1 MKAVRKMENGDG
13 KLYFFDNIPVPEPG
27 KGQIRIKVMYAAVCG
42 TDLHIRDDEFPVA
55 APVTIGHEYCGI
67 VDKVGENVEGFKTGE
82 RVVSMTAAHYCGKC
96 EYCKRGLYMLCPEKK
111 GLGSAH
117 DGAFAEYFVYPA
129 DRVFHLPDN
138 VGTKEAALCEPLACA
153 TRAVLERSPI
163 KDGDYIYI
171 SGPGTLGQFAS
182 QLCKTKNVHVT
193 VAGTNVDA
201 DRLVMAKKLGADE
214 VIDVTKTNPIE
225 FAKQITGGHMYDV
238 AFECSGSAR
247 GFDTCIDVLAKTG
260 HLQQI
265 ALYGKAI
272 PVDLDKALFKEIT
285 FSNSYA
291 SERTSW
297 ELLMRLLAEDRINIK
312 PLCSNEYNLENW
324 AAALSDAENKIGYK
338 TLFHIG
344 SAE

>member
-1 MKAVRKMENGDG
+1 MKAVRKMRNGDG
-13 KLYFFDNIPVPEPG
+13 KLEFVDNIPIPEPE
-27 KGQIRIKVMYAAVCG
+27 KGQIRIKVIYAAVCG

-55 APVTIGHEYCGI
+55 APVTIGHEYSGI
-67 VDKVGENVEGFKTGE
+67 VDKVGDGVKGFASGD
-82 RVVSMTAAHYCGKC
+82 RVVSMTAANYCGTC
-96 EYCKRGLYMLCPEKK
+96 EYCRRGLYMLCPEKK

-129 DRVFHLPDN
+129 DRVFHIPDN
-138 VGTKEAALCEPLACA
+138 IGMREAALCEPLACA
-153 TRAVLERSPI
+153 TRSVLERSPL
-163 KDGDYIYI
+163 KDGDYVYI

-182 QLCKTKNVHVT
+182 QLCKTKQVHVT

-201 DRLVMAKKLGADE
+201 ERLSMARQLGADE
-214 VIDVTKTNPIE
+214 VIDATVTDPVE
-225 FAKQITGGHMYDV
+225 FGKKLTGGHMYDV

-247 GFDTCIDVLAKTG
+247 GYDTCIDVLTKTG

-265 ALYGKAI
+265 ALYGKPI

-297 ELLMRLLAEDRINIK
+297 ELLMDLLARGCINLN
-312 PLCSNEYNLENW
+312 PLCSGEYSLEQW
-324 AAALSDAENKIGYK
+324 SEALSAAEHKIGYK
-338 TLFHIG
+338 TLFRIG
-344 SAE
+344 ADD

>member
-1 MKAVRKMENGDG
+1 MKAVRKIENGDG
-13 KLYFFDNIPVPEPG
+13 KLFFTDNMPVPEPA

-55 APVTIGHEYCGI
+55 APVTIGHEYSGV
-67 VDKVGENVEGFKTGE
+67 VDAVGDGVEGFSVGE
-82 RVVSMTAAHYCGKC
+82 RVVSMTAANYCGHC

-138 VGTKEAALCEPLACA
+138 MGLKEAALCEPLACA
-153 TRAVLERSPI
+153 TRSVLERSPL
-163 KDGDYIYI
+163 KDGDFVYI

-193 VAGTNVDA
+193 VAGTNVDT
-201 DRLVMAKKLGADE
+201 DRLEMAKSLGADE
-214 VIDVTKTNPIE
+214 VIDVTKVNPVE
-225 FAKQITGGHMYDV
+225 FAKSLTNGHMFDV

-247 GFDTCIDVLAKTG
+247 GYDTCIDVLTKTG

-265 ALYGKAI
+265 ALYGKPI

-297 ELLMRLLAEDRINIK
+297 ELLMQLLADGKINLA
-312 PLCSNEYNLENW
+312 PLCSKEFALEEW
-324 AAALSDAENKIGYK
+324 ADALSSAEHKIGYK
-338 TLFHIG
+338 TLFKIG
-344 SAE
+344 AEE